1 MTKAATRRRT
11 RQGEETYR
19 TILSAAVDIASV
31 EGLEGLSIGRLANE
45 MNMSKSGLF
54 AHFGSKEGLQL
65 ATVDAARNIF
75 IEHVFKPAL
84 TEPRGLLRLWKF
96 CDAWLTHLE
105 KEIFQGGCFFLAAS
119 AEFDGRPGPVRDK
132 IAENMKDWVDAL
144 EYSVRQSQEAGQID
158 QAIDATQLAFELHAL
173 SIAANWSFQLY
184 GDAQACNRAR
194 FGILSKLNSVV
205 TPIAPALPSI
215 DSFTV
220 SNTSN

>member
-1 MTKAATRRRT
+1 MVKAVARRRT
-11 RQGEETYR
+11 QQGEQTHKA
-19 TILSAAVDIASV
+19 ILDTAVDIASV

-65 ATVDAARNIF
+65 ATIDAARAVF
-75 IEHVFKPAL
+75 IEHIFKPAL
-84 TEPRGLLRLWKF
+84 AEPRGLPRLWKF
-96 CDAWLTHLE
+96 CDAWLTYLE
-105 KEIFQGGCFFLAAS
+105 KEIFRGGCFFLAAS

-144 EYSVRQSQEAGQID
+144 EYAVRQAQEGGQIEGTV
-158 QAIDATQLAFELHAL
+158 DAAQLAFELHAL

-194 FGILSKLNSVV
+194 WGILAKLNSVV
-205 TPIAPALPSI
+205 TANAPSLPVLESPAP
-215 DSFTV
+215 
-220 SNTSN
+220 